1 PLTGARG
8 CVARRLLYVPAM
20 RVLALIVIAAT
31 GCTGD
36 SDGSVTGQTPGGSF
50 DLADTISAAVT
61 YSDGGDTS
69 SEARIILGST
79 ASLCGD
85 ASASPPID
93 RKLQRFISIG
103 LRDVNGATKTTPSAP
118 GSFTI
123 YPDTGTEPAKSA
135 SLVTGGYDG
144 TCQPLDDVAAQAQS
158 GTVTL
163 TAITGGVYAG
173 SFDVTLNTGGH
184 ITGTFD
190 PSPCPQ
196 LATALTSTDQH
207 SCL

>member
-1 PLTGARG
+1 M
-8 CVARRLLYVPAM
+8 ARRLLHVPLM
-20 RVLALIVIAAT
+20 RVLALVVIAAM
-31 GCTGD
+31 GCTSD
-36 SDGSVTGQTPGGSF
+36 SGGAVTGQTPGGSF
-50 DLADTISAAVT
+50 DLADTISASVT
-61 YSDGGDTS
+61 YSDGGDAS
-69 SEARIILGST
+69 SEARIVLGST
-79 ASLCGD
+79 SNLCSD

-103 LRDVNGATKTTPSAP
+103 LRDVNGATKTAPSAP
-118 GSFTI
+118 GTYTI
-123 YPDTGTEPAKSA
+123 YPDTGSEPARSA

-144 TCQPLDDVAAQAQS
+144 TCQSLDDAAAQAQS

-163 TAITGGVYAG
+163 TAITGGVFSG

-196 LATALTSTDQH
+196 LATAITSTDQH